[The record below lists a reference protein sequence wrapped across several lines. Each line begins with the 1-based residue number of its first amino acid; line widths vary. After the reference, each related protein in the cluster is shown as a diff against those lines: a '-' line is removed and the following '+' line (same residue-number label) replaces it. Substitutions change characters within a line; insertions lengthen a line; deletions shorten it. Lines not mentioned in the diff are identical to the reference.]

1 MRKFIRFL
9 IVVCGIALIV
19 VLIDRH
25 FKGRAVAEMLS
36 GVDKITGSFG
46 TELAG
51 VVKEADDEKVDEVFD
66 FIKEKTDEGALSGA
80 EGVKEVLKESEER
93 FNIKIPEDTTQK
105 ISGAVENLENMGFS
119 TEKIAE
125 ETGKLYDKYGKDFT
139 EHLEEA
145 IVEAAKDAAGN
156 TTENMI
162 ESAKESLSS
171 LAEQYL
177 Q

>member
-1 MRKFIRFL
+1 MRKFVRFL
-9 IVVCGIALIV
+9 IVVCGIAIIV
-19 VLIDRH
+19 VLIDKH

-119 TEKIAE
+119 TEK
-125 ETGKLYDKYGKDFT
+125 KLYDKYGKDFT